1 MSRKSRIE
9 DLEQQHEKD
18 SITLD
23 GVQWFHD
30 GCIFVDGHH
39 FESLEEIPQELRLKY
54 PNLGTEDPEKAERMF
69 QALAPF
75 REACAKFPRFKEE
88 HPAEYAKSLED
99 EKNHEIYVKQNQ
111 P

>member
-1 MSRKSRIE
+1 
-9 DLEQQHEKD
+9 
-18 SITLD
+18 
-23 GVQWFHD
+23 
-30 GCIFVDGHH
+30 
-39 FESLEEIPQELRLKY
+39 
-54 PNLGTEDPEKAERMF
+54 MF